1 MMQVLKTLLCDD
13 MTSFA
18 PYSMKSKFPKAY
30 AQAIRFQTQNMTTT
44 RVIVLQNISEGM
56 MFYLQPHITAI
67 DGTRDLLASPR
78 VDENGR
84 YTLLVKKDSFKRI
97 RATISQSLAFW
108 IKTYV
113 SSDAQ
118 PAEEQFSG
126 VARVKPIYDDG
137 MSSGENSWM
146 SSSNASFL
154 SMDIQTVRDDDYFA
168 ASTNVDRVF
177 TYADITMPN
186 RQANMTSS
194 NATETTDDITTAVAS
209 EITEL
214 EIVQKQ
220 ELERL
225 AESHRVATEKSAK
238 LVEEQRQEIA
248 QLKAQRQEDIA
259 SRAQEQL
266 VAQAK
271 VAKQDEATSE
281 LRLESNETKL
291 ELKALRMQMQDMIIS
306 FQAAFPTLAASI
318 HGENKRSADT
328 DTDDN
333 SQSEKRHDVRLSP
346 GKRLFPDKMDLDDST
361 SSQQLLKN
369 DEAQPPMK

>member
-1 MMQVLKTLLCDD
+1 MV
-13 MTSFA
+13 
-18 PYSMKSKFPKAY
+18 
-30 AQAIRFQTQNMTTT
+30 
-44 RVIVLQNISEGM
+44 VIL
-56 MFYLQPHITAI
+56 F
-67 DGTRDLLASPR
+67 
-78 VDENGR
+78 
-84 YTLLVKKDSFKRI
+84 LVKKDSFKRI